1 METCGIHMSE
11 EGYGSESLL
20 AEYGD
25 AGLLEFF
32 PEAKLT
38 MRDRLPIN
46 FILTNALITIQKS
59 ILNIKYSSEEI
70 REAIQGFVAMIP
82 DTLKDKEFNEEIEQ
96 ARIRL
101 VVNSRP
107 TFCGIPASDAY
118 CKRKGITTE
127 TYVESFDFFKVL
139 HACFN
144 LLMRRDML
152 LKKQPKEIF
161 TGKRAKKNVPKYE
174 PEPTDQDNEF

>member
-1 METCGIHMSE
+1 MAEQSD
-11 EGYGSESLL
+11 LL
-20 AEYGD
+20 DQLGKSPLID
-25 AGLLEFF
+25 LF

-82 DTLKDKEFNEEIEQ
+82 DSLKDEDFNQEIEASRTMIVLD
-96 ARIRL
+96 ARP
-101 VVNSRP
+101 V
-107 TFCGIPASDAY
+107 FCGIPASDKY
-118 CKRKGITTE
+118 CKRKGVQTISH
-127 TYVESFDFFKVL
+127 VQSFDFFKVL

-144 LLMRRDML
+144 LLMRKHML
-152 LKKQPKEIF
+152 LKIQPKEIMTGLPA
-161 TGKRAKKNVPKYE
+161 TGKEANVKAQE
-174 PEPTDQDNEF
+174 PEDDEAPGPAEA